1 MLIYLMV
8 LVYFVVGNNVGLIE
22 VLEGFY
28 LDKIFFSIMGVYR
41 FFFLEFVRDIEGMLI
56 LCILLRES
64 FIKFLWCKIILLK
77 YS

>member
-1 MLIYLMV
+1 MEINLMV

-56 LCILLRES
+56 L
-64 FIKFLWCKIILLK
+64 
-77 YS
+77 

>member
-1 MLIYLMV
+1 MEINLMV

-28 LDKIFFSIMGVYR
+28 LDKIFFSIMGVYW

-56 LCILLRES
+56 LWILLGEG
-64 FIKFLWCKIILLK
+64 FIKFLRC
-77 YS
+77 

>member
-1 MLIYLMV
+1 MEINLMV

-56 LCILLRES
+56 LWILLGEG
-64 FIKFLWCKIILLK
+64 FIKFL
-77 YS
+77 

>member
-1 MLIYLMV
+1 MV

-28 LDKIFFSIMGVYR
+28 LDKIFFSIMGVYW

-56 LCILLRES
+56 LWILLGEG
-64 FIKFLWCKIILLK
+64 FINFLRC
-77 YS
+77 

>member
-56 LCILLRES
+56 LCIFLRKS
-64 FIKFLWCKIILLK
+64 FIKFL
-77 YS
+77 

>member
-1 MLIYLMV
+1 MV

-28 LDKIFFSIMGVYR
+28 LDKIFFSIMGVYW

-56 LCILLRES
+56 LWILLGEG
-64 FIKFLWCKIILLK
+64 FIKFLWC
-77 YS
+77 